1 MSHTRG
7 GEKVSK
13 YLNVGVIQMS
23 VSRDKATNLKR
34 IAEKVQSLMDSFQ
47 KPECIVGVEGGIGL
61 SSPETIPGPSTDFL
75 CELAKLHGVYL
86 VAGTMLEASDE
97 LHEGEYYHSAPV
109 INPNGEIIAVYRK
122 LCPFT
127 PMEASIPGK
136 EYVVFEIPE
145 KQAKVGVM
153 IGYDMSFPE
162 VSRNLTLSGAE
173 VLIRLASDI
182 DPLFELYKE
191 FPIAR
196 ASENQVYFVSVNA
209 IGHGAHGTAY
219 GHSMIASPEAF
230 KVWEAGR
237 SESFCTLTLD
247 LELVKTCMEYG
258 TYYKDQLIN
267 HLGHF
272 NPPMPYAG
280 RISEAPVYKKQ
291 RS

>member
-1 MSHTRG
+1 
-7 GEKVSK
+7 
-13 YLNVGVIQMS
+13 MS
-23 VSRDKATNLKR
+23 VSEEKANNLKQ
-34 IAEKVQSLMDSFQ
+34 IAEKVQALMNSFH

-75 CELAKLHGVYL
+75 CELAKRHGVYL
-86 VAGTMLEASDE
+86 VAGTMLESSDD
-97 LHEGEYYHSAPV
+97 LQEGEYYHSAPV
-109 INPNGEIIAVYRK
+109 INPKGEIIAVYRK

-127 PMEASIPGK
+127 PVEAVVPGK

-145 KQAKVGVM
+145 KETKVGVM

-173 VLIRLASDI
+173 VLIRLAGDI

-209 IGHGAHGTAY
+209 IGPSEHGTAY

-230 KVWEAGR
+230 KLWEAGR
-237 SESFCTLTLD
+237 SECFCTLTLD

-258 TYYKDQLIN
+258 TYYKDQLLN

-272 NPPMPYAG
+272 DPPMPYAET
-280 RISEAPVYKKQ
+280 ISDAPVYNKQ
-291 RS
+291 RR